1 MMRLRRAYF
10 LPLIFALPFVV
21 GFDIPDT
28 SGTYVRASAGR
39 GTYHLSGCHR
49 DFDSEFWEGQVA
61 LRHTMETGTRDPD
74 ASGIRRW
81 LPKLTTVGTHGDFIV
96 QDLTVVMDSAK
107 TKNTLGETDSPR
119 AFEGGA
125 YLGLDWDRVGV
136 DLGLSYALFNIGV
149 EDAEKR
155 AWAPVLGLRLGITNT
170 IYLTAEAAGSSPYLS
185 GGGGRN
191 AGIGMKLGDYR
202 AWAGLGDYNWKGS
215 TTLGI
220 FRLDRALGPWAFSF
234 AGQIG
239 NEDVKPA
246 GLGIDREYGLSLG
259 VSYRLSSLR

>member
-1 MMRLRRAYF
+1 MRLRRAYL
-10 LPLIFALPFVV
+10 LPLTIALPFVV

-49 DFDSEFWEGQVA
+49 DFDSEYWEGQVA
-61 LRHTMETGTRDPD
+61 LRHTMETGARDPD
-74 ASGIRRW
+74 ASVLRR
-81 LPKLTTVGTHGDFIV
+81 LMPGLTTLGTHADFIV

-107 TKNTLGETDSPR
+107 TDNTLGDTRSPR

-125 YLGLDWDRVGV
+125 YVGFDWERVGV
-136 DLGLSYALFNIGV
+136 NLGLSYALFNLGV
-149 EDAEKR
+149 EDAEKK
-155 AWAPVLGLRLGITNT
+155 AIAPVLGLRLGVTRS
-170 IYLTAEAAGSSPYLS
+170 IYLTAEAAGSNPYLS

-202 AWAGLGDYNWKGS
+202 AWAGLGDYNWSGA
-215 TTLGI
+215 TTLGMI
-220 FRLDRALGPWAFSF
+220 RLDRASGPWAFSF

-239 NEDVKPA
+239 GQEVKPA

-259 VSYRLSSLR
+259 LSYRLSSLP